1 MAELLLNKG
10 YEVHGIV
17 RRTANENKFSKYS
30 RINHILKDLN
40 IHIASLES
48 YASLFD
54 VINKTKPNELYHLA
68 AQSFVKDSFEDEFS
82 TLNSNINGTHYILS
96 AIKTISPETKFYF
109 AGSSEMFGKTSI
121 LPQNENTPF
130 HPRSPYAISKVT
142 GFDLTRNYREAYNI
156 FAVSG
161 ILFNHESPRRGFE
174 FVTRKI
180 SLSVAKIKNKL
191 QNELVLGNLNS
202 KRDWGYAKDYVEAMW
217 LMLQKND
224 PEDYVIGTGVT
235 KSIEDFVK
243 LAFSHVNLNYL
254 DYVKFDEKFLRPAEV
269 DHLIADSAK
278 AKKKLKWETSVNF
291 ESLVEMMVESDLK
304 MLKNTNQY

>member
-130 HPRSPYAISKVT
+130 HPRSPYAISRVT

>member
-1 MAELLLNKG
+1 
-10 YEVHGIV
+10 
-17 RRTANENKFSKYS
+17 
-30 RINHILKDLN
+30 LKDLN

-96 AIKTISPETKFYF
+96 AIKKISPETKFYF
-109 AGSSEMFGKTSI
+109 AGSSEMFGKVAIS
-121 LPQNENTPF
+121 PQNEKTPF
-130 HPRSPYAISKVT
+130 YPRSPYAISKVT

-180 SLSVAKIKNKL
+180 SLSVAKIKNNL

-217 LMLQKND
+217 LMLQKNE
-224 PEDYVIGTGVT
+224 PEDYVVGTGVT
-235 KSIEDFVK
+235 KSVQDFVK
-243 LAFSHVNLNYL
+243 LAFSYVNLNYL
-254 DYVKFDEKFLRPAEV
+254 DYVKFDEKYLRPSEV
-269 DHLIADSAK
+269 HLLVADSAK

-291 ESLVEMMVESDLK
+291 ESLVEMMVESDLQ

>member
-17 RRTANENKFSKYS
+17 RRTANENKFSNYS

-68 AQSFVKDSFEDEFS
+68 AQSFVKDSFEDQFS

-109 AGSSEMFGKTSI
+109 AGSSEMFGKASI
-121 LPQNENTPF
+121 SPQNENTPF

-156 FAVSG
+156 FALIG

-254 DYVKFDEKFLRPAEV
+254 DYVKFD
-269 DHLIADSAK
+269 
-278 AKKKLKWETSVNF
+278 KK
-291 ESLVEMMVESDLK
+291 
-304 MLKNTNQY
+304 TNLAVKI

>member
-1 MAELLLNKG
+1 M
-10 YEVHGIV
+10 
-17 RRTANENKFSKYS
+17 S
-30 RINHILKDLN
+30 DLN

-96 AIKTISPETKFYF
+96 AIKKISPETKFYF
-109 AGSSEMFGKTSI
+109 AGSSEMFGKVSI
-121 LPQNENTPF
+121 SPQNENTPF

-142 GFDLTRNYREAYNI
+142 GFDLTRNYREAYNT

-161 ILFNHESPRRGFE
+161 ILFNHESPRRGYE

-180 SLSVAKIKNKL
+180 SLSVAKIKNNL

-217 LMLQKND
+217 MMLQKDD

-243 LAFSHVNLNYL
+243 LAFSYVNLNYL
-254 DYVKFDEKFLRPAEV
+254 DYVKFDKKFLRPAEV
-269 DHLIADSAK
+269 DLLLADTTK
-278 AKKKLKWETSVNF
+278 AKKNLKWKTSVNF

-304 MLKNTNQY
+304 MLKDSNQY

>member
-1 MAELLLNKG
+1 M
-10 YEVHGIV
+10 
-17 RRTANENKFSKYS
+17 
-30 RINHILKDLN
+30 KDLN

-96 AIKTISPETKFYF
+96 AIKKISPETKFYF
-109 AGSSEMFGKTSI
+109 AGSSEMFGKVAIS
-121 LPQNENTPF
+121 PQNEKTPF
-130 HPRSPYAISKVT
+130 YPRSPYAISKVT

-180 SLSVAKIKNKL
+180 SLSVAKIKNNL

-217 LMLQKND
+217 LMLQKNE
-224 PEDYVIGTGVT
+224 PEDYVVGTGVT
-235 KSIEDFVK
+235 KSVQDFVK
-243 LAFSHVNLNYL
+243 LAFSYVNLNYL
-254 DYVKFDEKFLRPAEV
+254 DYVKFDEKYLRPSEV
-269 DHLIADSAK
+269 HLLVADSAK

-291 ESLVEMMVESDLK
+291 ESLVEMMVESDLQ

>member
-1 MAELLLNKG
+1 MN
-10 YEVHGIV
+10 
-17 RRTANENKFSKYS
+17 
-30 RINHILKDLN
+30 DLN

-54 VINKTKPNELYHLA
+54 VINKTKPDELYHLA

-96 AIKTISPETKFYF
+96 AIKKISPETKYYF
-109 AGSSEMFGKTSI
+109 AGSSEMFGKVSI
-121 LPQNENTPF
+121 SPQNENTPF

-161 ILFNHESPRRGFE
+161 ILFNHESPRRGYE

-180 SLSVAKIKNKL
+180 SLSVAKIKNNL

-217 LMLQKND
+217 LMLQKDD

-243 LAFSHVNLNYL
+243 LAFSYVNLNYL

-269 DHLIADSAK
+269 DLLLADTTK
-278 AKKKLKWETSVNF
+278 AKKNLKWKTSVNF
-291 ESLVEMMVESDLK
+291 ESLVQMMVESDLK
-304 MLKNTNQY
+304 MLKDSTNIKTLNLTTAYRKERYLLVKSRPHFLVF

>member
-1 MAELLLNKG
+1 MNKG

-17 RRTANENKFSKYS
+17 RRTANEHKSSQYS

-48 YASLFD
+48 YARLFD

-96 AIKTISPETKFYF
+96 TIKKISPETKFYF
-109 AGSSEMFGKTSI
+109 AGSSEMFGKVKIS
-121 LPQNENTPF
+121 PQNENTPF

-142 GFDLTRNYREAYNI
+142 GFDFTRHYREAYNI

-161 ILFNHESPRRGFE
+161 ILFNHESPRRGSE

-191 QNELVLGNLNS
+191 QNELVLGNLKS

-224 PEDYVIGTGVT
+224 PEDYVVGTGVT

-243 LAFSHVNLNYL
+243 LAFSYVNLNYL
-254 DYVKFDEKFLRPAEV
+254 DYVKFDEKFLRPTEV
-269 DHLIADSAK
+269 DLLVADSAK
-278 AKKKLKWETSVNF
+278 AKKKLKWEASVNF

-304 MLKNTNQY
+304 MLKDTNQY

>member
-1 MAELLLNKG
+1 
-10 YEVHGIV
+10 
-17 RRTANENKFSKYS
+17 
-30 RINHILKDLN
+30 LKDLN

-96 AIKTISPETKFYF
+96 AIKKISPETKFYF
-109 AGSSEMFGKTSI
+109 AGSSEMFGKVAIS
-121 LPQNENTPF
+121 PQNENTPF
-130 HPRSPYAISKVT
+130 YPRSPYAISKVT

-180 SLSVAKIKNKL
+180 SLSVAKIKNNL

-217 LMLQKND
+217 LMLQKNE
-224 PEDYVIGTGVT
+224 PEDYVVGTGIT
-235 KSIEDFVK
+235 KSVQDFVK
-243 LAFSHVNLNYL
+243 LAFSYVNLNYL
-254 DYVKFDEKFLRPAEV
+254 DYVKFDEKYLRPSEV
-269 DHLIADSAK
+269 DLLVADSAK

-291 ESLVEMMVESDLK
+291 ESLVEMMVESDLQ

>member
-1 MAELLLNKG
+1 LAELLLNKG

>member
-1 MAELLLNKG
+1 MLSKG

-17 RRTANENKFSKYS
+17 RRTANENKLSKYS

-96 AIKTISPETKFYF
+96 AIKKISPETKFYF
-109 AGSSEMFGKTSI
+109 AGSSEMFGKVSI
-121 LPQNENTPF
+121 SPQNESTPF

-224 PEDYVIGTGVT
+224 PEDYVVGTGVT

-243 LAFSHVNLNYL
+243 LAFSHVKLNYL

-269 DHLIADSAK
+269 DLLIADSTK
-278 AKKKLKWETSVNF
+278 AKKKLKWEASVSF
-291 ESLVEMMVESDLK
+291 ESLVVMMVESDLK
-304 MLKNTNQY
+304 MLKNNNQY

>member
-1 MAELLLNKG
+1 M
-10 YEVHGIV
+10 
-17 RRTANENKFSKYS
+17 S
-30 RINHILKDLN
+30 DLN
-40 IHIASLES
+40 IHVASLES

-96 AIKTISPETKFYF
+96 AIKKISPETKFYF
-109 AGSSEMFGKTSI
+109 AASSEMFGKVSI
-121 LPQNENTPF
+121 SPQNENTPF

-156 FAVSG
+156 FSVSG
-161 ILFNHESPRRGFE
+161 ILFNHESPRRGYE

-180 SLSVAKIKNKL
+180 SLSVAKIKNNL

-243 LAFSHVNLNYL
+243 LAFSYVNLNYL
-254 DYVKFDEKFLRPAEV
+254 DYVKFDEKFLRPSEV
-269 DHLIADSAK
+269 DLLLADTTK
-278 AKKKLKWETSVNF
+278 AKKNLKWKTSVNF

-304 MLKNTNQY
+304 MIKDSNQY